1 MAAKHDGRWDNEYE
15 TQKAMTPVNSRNQIE
30 EAEDDGA
37 SSSSW
42 RGWRWVAL
50 GLAFV
55 LALGGGFVAAG
66 FLHDK
71 SQEAKNDRIQ
81 QELIFAK
88 QEESLRKQEAAIRDQ
103 REALEKEKKALEAR
117 QRELEAQAERAAG
130 RNEQIDEAER
140 KKSSVRKV
148 WEEMTG
154 KDQERKKQQEVNESI
169 QNRSQR
175 DVEEINRSIDEAAE
189 TLKMLNTKLAELEE
203 MRQKAGEMKDKAMK
217 TYEEHEETIQT
228 ILRYM
233 ESAVEFLESLSSKGK

>member
-1 MAAKHDGRWDNEYE
+1 MTAKHDGRWDGE
-15 TQKAMTPVNSRNQIE
+15 KLPVTTKQDKLSAPE
-30 EAEDDGA
+30 EKEEPDED
-37 SSSSW
+37 SSFSG
-42 RGWRWVAL
+42 RRWRWAL
-50 GLAFV
+50 LALVFFV
-55 LALGGGFVAAG
+55 ALGGGFLGAG
-66 FLHDK
+66 YLHDK

-81 QELIFAK
+81 QELIFAR

-103 REALEKEKKALEAR
+103 REALEREKRALEAR

-148 WEEMTG
+148 WEEVTG
-154 KDQERKKQQEVNESI
+154 KDKERKQQQEENTNI

-203 MRQKAGEMKDKAMK
+203 MRQKAEGMKDKAMK
-217 TYEEHEETIQT
+217 TYEEHEEMIQK
-228 ILRYM
+228 ILRFFEGALDLFGSM
-233 ESAVEFLESLSSKGK
+233 SSKG

>member
-1 MAAKHDGRWDNEYE
+1 MTAKHDGRWDDEKTRMME
-15 TQKAMTPVNSRNQIE
+15 PVASNRQPEAWE
-30 EAEDDGA
+30 EEEEKSNAP
-37 SSSSW
+37 W

-50 GLAFV
+50 ALAFV
-55 LALGGGFVAAG
+55 LALGGGFLAAG
-66 FLHDK
+66 YLHDK

-103 REALEKEKKALEAR
+103 REALEKEKRALEAR
-117 QRELEAQAERAAG
+117 QRELAAQADRAAG

-154 KDQERKKQQEVNESI
+154 KDRERKRQQEENESI

-203 MRQKAGEMKDKAMK
+203 MRQKAAEMKDTAMK
-217 TYEEHEETIQT
+217 TYEEHEETIQK
-228 ILRYM
+228 ILRLL
-233 ESAVEFLESLSSKGK
+233 ESGVEFFESLSSKEK

>member
-1 MAAKHDGRWDNEYE
+1 MTAKHDGRWDDE
-15 TQKAMTPVNSRNQIE
+15 KLPVPTKQDKLSAPE
-30 EAEDDGA
+30 EKEEPDED
-37 SSSSW
+37 SSFSG
-42 RGWRWVAL
+42 RRWRWAL
-50 GLAFV
+50 LALVFFV
-55 LALGGGFVAAG
+55 ALGGGFLGAG
-66 FLHDK
+66 YLHDK

-81 QELIFAK
+81 QELIFAR

-103 REALEKEKKALEAR
+103 REALEREKRALEAR

-148 WEEMTG
+148 WEEVTG
-154 KDQERKKQQEVNESI
+154 KDKERKQQQEENTNI

-203 MRQKAGEMKDKAMK
+203 MRQKAEGMKDKAMK
-217 TYEEHEETIQT
+217 TYEEHEEMIQK
-228 ILRYM
+228 ILRFFEGALNLFGSM
-233 ESAVEFLESLSSKGK
+233 SSKG

>member
-1 MAAKHDGRWDNEYE
+1 MTAKHDGRWDDE
-15 TQKAMTPVNSRNQIE
+15 KLPVTTKQDKLSAPE
-30 EAEDDGA
+30 EKEEPDED
-37 SSSSW
+37 SSFSG
-42 RGWRWVAL
+42 RRWRWAL
-50 GLAFV
+50 LALVFFV
-55 LALGGGFVAAG
+55 ALGGGFLGAG
-66 FLHDK
+66 YLHDK

-81 QELIFAK
+81 QELIFAR

-103 REALEKEKKALEAR
+103 REALEREKRALEAR

-148 WEEMTG
+148 WEEVTG
-154 KDQERKKQQEVNESI
+154 KDKERKQQQEENTNI

-203 MRQKAGEMKDKAMK
+203 MRQKAEGMKDKAMK
-217 TYEEHEETIQT
+217 TYEEHEEMIQK
-228 ILRYM
+228 ILRFFVGALDLFGSM
-233 ESAVEFLESLSSKGK
+233 SSKG

>member
-1 MAAKHDGRWDNEYE
+1 MTAKHDGRWDDE
-15 TQKAMTPVNSRNQIE
+15 KLPVTTKQDKLSAPE
-30 EAEDDGA
+30 EKEEPDED
-37 SSSSW
+37 SSFSG
-42 RGWRWVAL
+42 RRWRWAL
-50 GLAFV
+50 LALVFFV
-55 LALGGGFVAAG
+55 ALGGGFLGAG
-66 FLHDK
+66 YLHDK

-81 QELIFAK
+81 QELIFAR

-103 REALEKEKKALEAR
+103 REALEREKRALEAR

-148 WEEMTG
+148 WEEVTG
-154 KDQERKKQQEVNESI
+154 KDKERKQQQEENTNI

-203 MRQKAGEMKDKAMK
+203 MRQKAEGMKDKAMK
-217 TYEEHEETIQT
+217 TYEENEEMIQK
-228 ILRYM
+228 ILRFFEGALDLFGSM
-233 ESAVEFLESLSSKGK
+233 SSKG

>member
-1 MAAKHDGRWDNEYE
+1 MTAKHDGRWDEE
-15 TQKAMTPVNSRNQIE
+15 KLPVPTKQDKLSAPDEKE
-30 EAEDDGA
+30 EPDED
-37 SSSSW
+37 SSFSG
-42 RGWRWVAL
+42 RRWRWAL
-50 GLAFV
+50 LALVFFV
-55 LALGGGFVAAG
+55 ALGGGFLGAG
-66 FLHDK
+66 YLHDK

-81 QELIFAK
+81 QELIFAR

-103 REALEKEKKALEAR
+103 REALEREKRALEAR

-148 WEEMTG
+148 WEEVTG
-154 KDQERKKQQEVNESI
+154 KDKERKQQQEENTNI

-203 MRQKAGEMKDKAMK
+203 MRQKAEGMKDKAMK
-217 TYEEHEETIQT
+217 TYEEHEEMIQK
-228 ILRYM
+228 ILRFFEGALDLFGSM
-233 ESAVEFLESLSSKGK
+233 SSKG

>member
-1 MAAKHDGRWDNEYE
+1 MTAKHDDRWDDEKLPIAAKQDKVSVPE
-15 TQKAMTPVNSRNQIE
+15 
-30 EAEDDGA
+30 EDDE
-37 SSSSW
+37 SSFSG
-42 RGWRWVAL
+42 RRWRWAL
-50 GLAFV
+50 LALIFFV
-55 LALGGGFVAAG
+55 ALGGGFLGAG
-66 FLHDK
+66 YLHDK

-81 QELIFAK
+81 QELIFARQ
-88 QEESLRKQEAAIRDQ
+88 QETLRKQEEAIREQ
-103 REALEKEKKALEAR
+103 REALEKEKKAMEAR

-154 KDQERKKQQEVNESI
+154 KDKERKQQQEENENI

-203 MRQKAGEMKDKAMK
+203 MRRKAEDMKDKAME
-217 TYEEHEETIQT
+217 TYEEHEETVQK
-228 ILRYM
+228 ILRFF
-233 ESAVEFLESLSSKGK
+233 ESAMELFGSVSSKS

>member
-1 MAAKHDGRWDNEYE
+1 MTAKHDGRWDDE
-15 TQKAMTPVNSRNQIE
+15 KLPVTTKQDKLSAPE
-30 EAEDDGA
+30 EKEEPDED
-37 SSSSW
+37 SSFSG
-42 RGWRWVAL
+42 RRWRWAL
-50 GLAFV
+50 LALVFFV
-55 LALGGGFVAAG
+55 ALGGGFLGAG
-66 FLHDK
+66 YLHDK

-81 QELIFAK
+81 QELIFAR

-103 REALEKEKKALEAR
+103 REALERETRVLEAR

-148 WEEMTG
+148 WEEVTG
-154 KDQERKKQQEVNESI
+154 KDKERKQQQEENTNI

-203 MRQKAGEMKDKAMK
+203 MRQKAEGMKDKAMK
-217 TYEEHEETIQT
+217 TYEEHEEMIQK
-228 ILRYM
+228 ILRFFEGALDLFGSM
-233 ESAVEFLESLSSKGK
+233 SSKG

>member
-1 MAAKHDGRWDNEYE
+1 MAAKHDGRWDDENERS
-15 TQKAMTPVNSRNQIE
+15 MTPVVSRRELE
-30 EAEDDGA
+30 ESEDDEA
-37 SSSSW
+37 PSSTW

-66 FLHDK
+66 YLHDK

-88 QEESLRKQEAAIRDQ
+88 QEESLRRQEAAIRDQ

-203 MRQKAGEMKDKAMK
+203 MREKAEEMKDKAMK
-217 TYEEHEETIQT
+217 TYEEHEETIQKL
-228 ILRYM
+228 LRYM

>member
-1 MAAKHDGRWDNEYE
+1 MTAKHDGRWDEE
-15 TQKAMTPVNSRNQIE
+15 KLPVPTKQDKLSAPDEKE
-30 EAEDDGA
+30 EPDED
-37 SSSSW
+37 SSFSG
-42 RGWRWVAL
+42 RRWRWAL
-50 GLAFV
+50 LALVFFV
-55 LALGGGFVAAG
+55 ALGGGFLGAG
-66 FLHDK
+66 YLHDK

-81 QELIFAK
+81 QELIFAR

-103 REALEKEKKALEAR
+103 REALEREKRALEAR

-148 WEEMTG
+148 WEEVTG
-154 KDQERKKQQEVNESI
+154 KDKERKQQQEENTNI

-203 MRQKAGEMKDKAMK
+203 MRQKAEGMKDKAMK
-217 TYEEHEETIQT
+217 TYEEHEEMIQK
-228 ILRYM
+228 ILR
-233 ESAVEFLESLSSKGK
+233 F

>member
-1 MAAKHDGRWDNEYE
+1 MTAKHDGRWDDE
-15 TQKAMTPVNSRNQIE
+15 KLPVTTKQDTLSAPE
-30 EAEDDGA
+30 EKEEPDED
-37 SSSSW
+37 SSFSG
-42 RGWRWVAL
+42 RRWRWAL
-50 GLAFV
+50 LALVFFV
-55 LALGGGFVAAG
+55 ALGGGFLGAG
-66 FLHDK
+66 YLHDK

-81 QELIFAK
+81 QELIFAR

-103 REALEKEKKALEAR
+103 REALEREKRALEAR

-148 WEEMTG
+148 WEEVTG
-154 KDQERKKQQEVNESI
+154 KDKERKQQQEENTNI

-203 MRQKAGEMKDKAMK
+203 MRQKAEGMKDKAMK
-217 TYEEHEETIQT
+217 TYEEHEEMIQK
-228 ILRYM
+228 ILRFFEGALDLFGSM
-233 ESAVEFLESLSSKGK
+233 SSKG

>member
-1 MAAKHDGRWDNEYE
+1 MTAKHDGRWDDE
-15 TQKAMTPVNSRNQIE
+15 KLPVPTKQDKLSAPE
-30 EAEDDGA
+30 EKEEPDED
-37 SSSSW
+37 SSFSG
-42 RGWRWVAL
+42 RRWRWAL
-50 GLAFV
+50 LALVFFV
-55 LALGGGFVAAG
+55 ALGGGFLGAG
-66 FLHDK
+66 YLHDK

-81 QELIFAK
+81 QELIFAR

-103 REALEKEKKALEAR
+103 REALEREKRALEAR

-148 WEEMTG
+148 WEEVTG
-154 KDQERKKQQEVNESI
+154 KDKERKQQQEENTNI

-203 MRQKAGEMKDKAMK
+203 MRQTAEGMKDKAMK
-217 TYEEHEETIQT
+217 TYEEHEETIQK
-228 ILRYM
+228 ILRFFEGALDLFGSM
-233 ESAVEFLESLSSKGK
+233 SSKG

>member
-1 MAAKHDGRWDNEYE
+1 MTAKHDGRWDDE
-15 TQKAMTPVNSRNQIE
+15 KLPVTTKQDKLSAPE
-30 EAEDDGA
+30 EKEKPDED
-37 SSSSW
+37 SSFSG
-42 RGWRWVAL
+42 RRWRWAL
-50 GLAFV
+50 LALVFFV
-55 LALGGGFVAAG
+55 ALGGGFLGAG
-66 FLHDK
+66 YLHDK

-81 QELIFAK
+81 QELIFAR

-103 REALEKEKKALEAR
+103 REALEREKRALEAR

-148 WEEMTG
+148 WEEVTG
-154 KDQERKKQQEVNESI
+154 KDKERKQQQEENTNI

-203 MRQKAGEMKDKAMK
+203 MRQKAEGMKDKAMK
-217 TYEEHEETIQT
+217 TYEEHEEMIQK
-228 ILRYM
+228 ILRFFEGALDLFGSM
-233 ESAVEFLESLSSKGK
+233 SSKG

>member
-1 MAAKHDGRWDNEYE
+1 MTAKHDGRWDDE
-15 TQKAMTPVNSRNQIE
+15 KLPVTTKQDKLSAPE
-30 EAEDDGA
+30 EKEEPDED
-37 SSSSW
+37 SSFSG
-42 RGWRWVAL
+42 RRWRWAL
-50 GLAFV
+50 LALVFFV
-55 LALGGGFVAAG
+55 ALGGGFLGAG
-66 FLHDK
+66 YLHDK

-81 QELIFAK
+81 QELIFAR

-103 REALEKEKKALEAR
+103 REALEREKRALEAR

-148 WEEMTG
+148 WEEVTG
-154 KDQERKKQQEVNESI
+154 KDKERKQQQEENTNI

-203 MRQKAGEMKDKAMK
+203 MRQKAEGMKDKAMK
-217 TYEEHEETIQT
+217 TYEEHEEMIQK
-228 ILRYM
+228 ILRFFEGALDLFGSM
-233 ESAVEFLESLSSKGK
+233 SSKE

>member
-1 MAAKHDGRWDNEYE
+1 MTAKHDGRWDDE
-15 TQKAMTPVNSRNQIE
+15 KLPVTTKQDKLSAPE
-30 EAEDDGA
+30 EKEEPDED
-37 SSSSW
+37 SSFSE
-42 RGWRWVAL
+42 RRWRWAL
-50 GLAFV
+50 LALVFFV
-55 LALGGGFVAAG
+55 ALGGGFLGAG
-66 FLHDK
+66 YLHDK

-81 QELIFAK
+81 QELIFAR

-103 REALEKEKKALEAR
+103 REALEREKRALEAR

-148 WEEMTG
+148 WEEVTG
-154 KDQERKKQQEVNESI
+154 KDKERKQQQEENTNI

-203 MRQKAGEMKDKAMK
+203 MRQKAEGMKDKAMK
-217 TYEEHEETIQT
+217 TYEEHEEMIQK
-228 ILRYM
+228 ILRFFEGALDLFGSM
-233 ESAVEFLESLSSKGK
+233 SSKG

>member
-1 MAAKHDGRWDNEYE
+1 MTAKHDGRWDDE
-15 TQKAMTPVNSRNQIE
+15 KLPVTTKQDKLSAPE
-30 EAEDDGA
+30 EKEEPDED
-37 SSSSW
+37 SSFSG
-42 RGWRWVAL
+42 RRWRWAL
-50 GLAFV
+50 LALVFFV
-55 LALGGGFVAAG
+55 ALGGGFLGAG
-66 FLHDK
+66 YLHDK

-81 QELIFAK
+81 QELIFAR

-103 REALEKEKKALEAR
+103 REALEREKRALEAR

-148 WEEMTG
+148 WEEVTG
-154 KDQERKKQQEVNESI
+154 KDKERKQQQEENTNI

-203 MRQKAGEMKDKAMK
+203 MRQKAEGMKDKAMK
-217 TYEEHEETIQT
+217 TYVEHEEMIQK
-228 ILRYM
+228 ILRFFEGALDLFGSM
-233 ESAVEFLESLSSKGK
+233 SSKE

>member
-1 MAAKHDGRWDNEYE
+1 MTAKHDGRWDDE
-15 TQKAMTPVNSRNQIE
+15 KLPVTTKQDKLSAPE
-30 EAEDDGA
+30 EKEDPDED
-37 SSSSW
+37 SSFSE
-42 RGWRWVAL
+42 RRWRWVLLAL
-50 GLAFV
+50 VFFV
-55 LALGGGFVAAG
+55 ALGGGFLGAG
-66 FLHDK
+66 YLHDK

-81 QELIFAK
+81 QELIFAR

-103 REALEKEKKALEAR
+103 REALEREKRALEAR

-148 WEEMTG
+148 WEEVTG
-154 KDQERKKQQEVNESI
+154 KDKERKQQQEENTNI

-203 MRQKAGEMKDKAMK
+203 MRQKAEGMKDKAMK
-217 TYEEHEETIQT
+217 TYEEHEEMIQK
-228 ILRYM
+228 ILRFFEGALDLFGSM
-233 ESAVEFLESLSSKGK
+233 SSKG

>member
-1 MAAKHDGRWDNEYE
+1 MTAKHDGRWDDE
-15 TQKAMTPVNSRNQIE
+15 KLPVTTKQDKLSAPE
-30 EAEDDGA
+30 EKEEPDED
-37 SSSSW
+37 SSFGG
-42 RGWRWVAL
+42 RRWRWAL
-50 GLAFV
+50 LALVFFV
-55 LALGGGFVAAG
+55 ALGGGFLGAG
-66 FLHDK
+66 YLHDK

-81 QELIFAK
+81 QELIFAR

-103 REALEKEKKALEAR
+103 REALEREKRALEAR

-148 WEEMTG
+148 WEEVTG
-154 KDQERKKQQEVNESI
+154 KDKERKQQQEENTNI

-203 MRQKAGEMKDKAMK
+203 MRQKAEGMKDKAMK
-217 TYEEHEETIQT
+217 TYEEHEEMIQK
-228 ILRYM
+228 ILRFFEGALDLFGSM
-233 ESAVEFLESLSSKGK
+233 SSKG